1 MTGTWKVFYR
11 SPTNIEDRPQT
22 GPRAEAV
29 EQLLT
34 GKGWGRP
41 CMGSVSSISNMAL
54 TAVILSFP
62 ITRALNL
69 SRFPVPKRYFFLK
82 DDSPMAILSTTWYG
96 LTEMLPTKGTVSIVV
111 IPSIQEFEQE
121 LQLPK
126 PLMRC
131 LFLLSSEPLIS
142 HMAQWQA
149 PEKWRC

>member
-1 MTGTWKVFYR
+1 
-11 SPTNIEDRPQT
+11 
-22 GPRAEAV
+22 
-29 EQLLT
+29 
-34 GKGWGRP
+34 
-41 CMGSVSSISNMAL
+41 MGSVSSISNMAL

-69 SRFPVPKRYFFLK
+69 SRFPVPKRYFFLN
-82 DDSPMAILSTTWYG
+82 DDSPMAILSTTWIRFDRDVAYN
-96 LTEMLPTKGTVSIVV
+96 GTVSIVV

-142 HMAQWQA
+142 HMAQ
-149 PEKWRC
+149 